1 MAFCLQ
7 YYAIPIAISCQSIC
21 LSVPGGDGEKLING
35 WVRASRGG
43 WTGPGQDVSPW
54 LGSGSGSVRGTRSG
68 SAPGW
73 HPDGWGSSLGL
84 DPAPSPSTKPPV
96 TAPPAQG
103 GASPHLTPG
112 RQRAGSAPPW
122 QWQEHAPGCARGR
135 CHSEAWGRVPSAQP
149 ERMYWLHLISVISE
163 AFTLQFYY
171 ILTLLNVIT

>member
-54 LGSGSGSVRGTRSG
+54 LGSGSGSMRGTRSG

-96 TAPPAQG
+96 TAPQLREGHPHTSHLG
-103 GASPHLTPG
+103 GRELGPHPHGSGRSTHQAALGVGATARPG
-112 RQRAGSAPPW
+112 AGFPVLSLR
-122 QWQEHAPGCARGR
+122 GCTD
-135 CHSEAWGRVPSAQP
+135 
-149 ERMYWLHLISVISE
+149 Y
-163 AFTLQFYY
+163 T
-171 ILTLLNVIT
+171 